1 MNKKEYIINRLYKIY
16 NKDDEIFNIKILD
29 INIEVKNMLTVKI
42 IDNKTFF
49 IENKILILNNHISES
64 IKVKKELN
72 LIYNFFK
79 NKEKIEKELNKIKI
93 TQTQRKR
100 IKI

>member
-1 MNKKEYIINRLYKIY
+1 MNKKEYIINRLHKIY
-16 NKDDEIFNIKILD
+16 NRDEIFNIKILD

-100 IKI
+100 VKI

>member
-1 MNKKEYIINRLYKIY
+1 MNKKEYIINRLHKIY
-16 NKDDEIFNIKILD
+16 NKDEISNIKILD
-29 INIEVKNMLTVKI
+29 IDIKVKNMLIVKNT
-42 IDNKTFF
+42 DNKIFL
-49 IENKILILNNHISES
+49 IENKILILNNHISVS

-100 IKI
+100 VKI

>member
-49 IENKILILNNHISES
+49 IENKILILNNHISIS

-100 IKI
+100 VKI

>member
-42 IDNKTFF
+42 IDNKSFF

>member
-1 MNKKEYIINRLYKIY
+1 MNKKEYIINRLHKIY

-29 INIEVKNMLTVKI
+29 INITVKNMLIVKN

-49 IENKILILNNHISES
+49 IENKILILNNHISIS

>member
-100 IKI
+100 VKI

>member
-1 MNKKEYIINRLYKIY
+1 MNKKEYIINRLHKIY
-16 NKDDEIFNIKILD
+16 NKDDKIFNVKILD
-29 INIEVKNMLTVKI
+29 INIKIKNTLIVKI
-42 IDNKTFF
+42 VDNKIFY
-49 IENKILILNNHISES
+49 IENKTLVLNNHISES

-93 TQTQRKR
+93 TQMKRKR
-100 IKI
+100 VKI

>member
-1 MNKKEYIINRLYKIY
+1 MNKKEYIINRLYKVY
-16 NKDDEIFNIKILD
+16 NKNDETFNTKILD
-29 INIEVKNMLTVKI
+29 INIKVKNTLTVKI
-42 IDNKTFF
+42 IDNKIFL
-49 IENKILILNNHISES
+49 IENKTLVLNNHVSES

-100 IKI
+100 VKI

>member
-93 TQTQRKR
+93 TQTQRKM